1 MLPILPRPACR
12 SSLGGVSADSAASA
26 QWDSETVPSLLIACT
41 PVHGHVQPL
50 VAVAGHLIARGHRV
64 RFLTGSRYRSGVE
77 ATGGEYLALPRD
89 IDYDDSDVDAAFPGR
104 IGRTGIA
111 GIRWDIENIFLAPA
125 PQQLAALDA
134 AIAAEK
140 TDAVLVESMFVGAL
154 ALVSRP
160 RGERPPVVN
169 LGIIPLGLSSVDTAP
184 FGLGIA
190 PMPGLRGRI
199 RNRALRFVAEQVIF
213 ARLQRRAQRMVHET
227 AGYELKGFFLGSAA
241 LADAV
246 VQFTVP
252 EFEYPRS
259 DLPGHVHF
267 VGPVARSR
275 PTSAALPEWWGDL
288 DGSRPVVHVT
298 QGTIANADFGA
309 LIVPT
314 IEALANDDVLVVVS
328 TGGRPLAELP
338 ALPANV
344 RAATY
349 LPYDALLPLTDVVVT
364 NGGYG
369 GVHYA
374 MEHGIPLV
382 VAGTTED
389 KVEVSARIA
398 WAGVGINLR
407 TETPTTDAVG
417 AAVRTALADPSYRA
431 ASERVG
437 AAIRASAGLDG
448 LDAVLAGLVSRSPA
462 APPSPSASSSPSTS
476 DG

>member
-1 MLPILPRPACR
+1 M
-12 SSLGGVSADSAASA
+12 
-26 QWDSETVPSLLIACT
+26 PSLLIACT

-50 VAVAGHLIARGHRV
+50 LAVARHLIGHGHRV
-64 RFLTGSRYRSGVE
+64 RFLTGERYRSAVE
-77 ATGGEYLALPRD
+77 ATGAEYLALPRD
-89 IDYDDSDVDAAFPGR
+89 IDYDDSDVDAAFPDR
-104 IGRTGIA
+104 VGRTGVA
-111 GIRWDIENIFLAPA
+111 GIRWDVENIFLAPA
-125 PQQLAALDA
+125 PLQLAALDE
-134 AIAAEK
+134 AIAAEQ
-140 TDAVLVESMFVGAL
+140 TDAVLVESMFVGAV

-199 RNRALRFVAEQVIF
+199 RNRALRFVAEHVIF
-213 ARLQRRAQRMVHET
+213 GALQRSAQRMVRETTGHEL
-227 AGYELKGFFLGSAA
+227 EGFFLGSAA

-259 DLPGHVHF
+259 DLPEHVHF

-275 PTSAALPEWWGDL
+275 PSSAALPEWWGDL

-298 QGTIANADFGA
+298 QGTVANADLGA

-314 IEALANDDVLVVVS
+314 VEALASDDVLVVVS
-328 TGGRPLAELP
+328 TGGRPLTDLP
-338 ALPANV
+338 ALPSNV
-344 RAATY
+344 RAAEY

-374 MEHGIPLV
+374 MEHGVPLV

-389 KVEVSARIA
+389 KIEVSARVA
-398 WAGVGINLR
+398 WSGVGIDLR
-407 TETPTTDAVG
+407 TERPTTDAVRR
-417 AAVRTALADPSYRA
+417 AVRTALADPSYRA

-448 LDAVLAGLVSRSPA
+448 LDEVLMDLIARAPA
-462 APPSPSASSSPSTS
+462 A
-476 DG
+476 G